1 MKYYEE
7 SKIIK
12 ELANRMGEYAEVDD
26 FNPYSYAGHD
36 YLVLR
41 WLRDQVR
48 LQHPTTWLDFVSFVS
63 GPMYEYTT
71 GDYVKAAV
79 LAIGIIDT
87 SKE

>member
-1 MKYYEE
+1 MKYYEQD
-7 SKIIK
+7 KIIA
-12 ELANRMGEYAEVDD
+12 ELAGRMGEYAEVDD

-36 YLVLR
+36 YLVLA

-48 LQHPTTWLDFVSFVS
+48 VQYPATWADFVSYIS
-63 GPMYEYTT
+63 GPMHEYRT

-79 LAIGIIDT
+79 FAIGIIDI